1 MVSTQLKHLLVK
13 LSFHR
18 NFWVWTIR
26 NVWNHQLVNVVHLQ
40 NVGLRPC
47 HERRWSQHSGN
58 GRNLQCAESD
68 LLTTWE
74 ILILMYLGK
83 LLQSLN
89 PIKAIENPFGR
100 ESCRILRGQQ
110 RSLWLLTNWDD
121 PPPHLRTRK
130 VFTSRRLFNPSGRN
144 QAQSYGSHFFPLVL
158 KKFHPVWGVE
168 FPKQGKQGKPTKW
181 GPRHQWYKWSYKWP
195 ITSLTGVKNISNP
208 IDFQPFIGV
217 P

>member
-1 MVSTQLKHLLVK
+1 MKHLHVK

-110 RSLWLLTNWDD
+110 RSPWLLTNWDD
-121 PPPHLRTRK
+121 PPSTPTPHLRTRK
-130 VFTSRRLFNPSGRN
+130 VFTSRRPVQPEWQESGSKLR
-144 QAQSYGSHFFPLVL
+144 QPFFSV
-158 KKFHPVWGVE
+158 
-168 FPKQGKQGKPTKW
+168 
-181 GPRHQWYKWSYKWP
+181 GPEK
-195 ITSLTGVKNISNP
+195 NP
-208 IDFQPFIGV
+208 IRFGTWNFR
-217 P
+217 